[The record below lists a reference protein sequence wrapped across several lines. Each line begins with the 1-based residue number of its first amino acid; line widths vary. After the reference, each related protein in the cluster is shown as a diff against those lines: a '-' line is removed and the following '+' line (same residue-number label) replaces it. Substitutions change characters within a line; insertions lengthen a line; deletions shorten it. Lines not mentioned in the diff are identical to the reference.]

1 MENIPGAITA
11 KEGKELELKNSK
23 EYKLNFDKDIFQ
35 VNLAKNESENK
46 IIIHSMKISGIVDI
60 FYESEFTF
68 DDLLKLDKTFRACDE
83 LDEIFEILVTFF
95 NEEKVL
101 IKEVKDD
108 LILLNL
114 KISSL
119 TGKEK
124 IVEIKLIKKEMNQD
138 SIIKELCKK
147 INKLEEENKTLK
159 EEVNNMKQELKALN
173 NIKNDLNELKIG
185 KMK

>member
-1 MENIPGAITA
+1 M
-11 KEGKELELKNSK
+11 
-23 EYKLNFDKDIFQ
+23 
-35 VNLAKNESENK
+35 
-46 IIIHSMKISGIVDI
+46 
-60 FYESEFTF
+60 
-68 DDLLKLDKTFRACDE
+68 
-83 LDEIFEILVTFF
+83 DEIFEILVTFF

-159 EEVNNMKQELKALN
+159 DEVNNMKQELKELN